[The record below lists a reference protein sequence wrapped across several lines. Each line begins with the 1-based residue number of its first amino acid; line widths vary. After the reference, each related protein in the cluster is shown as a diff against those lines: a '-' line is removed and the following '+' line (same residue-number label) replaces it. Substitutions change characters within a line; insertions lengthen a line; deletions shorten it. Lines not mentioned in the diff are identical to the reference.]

1 MATEN
6 LDMTGNRAL
15 PLLNIY
21 AAIYLLFLYAP
32 MVALPLFS
40 FNESSI
46 AAFPIRGWTL
56 QWYQALVQDGS
67 VLSAL
72 QSSLIV
78 ATAAAV
84 TSTSLGLLAAMGL
97 TRDAMPGRRLILTV
111 LLLPLLLPPLVLG
124 LALLTLLHKVAG
136 MQLSYLTVMLG
147 HVLIC
152 LPYSI
157 LVLLARFE
165 GFDRSLE
172 DASLDLGQNALQ
184 TFRRVTLPLV
194 FPGVVASLL
203 LTSVV
208 SFDEFL
214 IAFFLSGTDP
224 TLPMIIWG
232 SLRFPAKLPLTLA
245 LGTLI
250 LVLTTSLVVLAEIYR
265 RRQAGGNLS

>member
-1 MATEN
+1 
-6 LDMTGNRAL
+6 
-15 PLLNIY
+15 
-21 AAIYLLFLYAP
+21 
-32 MVALPLFS
+32 
-40 FNESSI
+40 
-46 AAFPIRGWTL
+46 
-56 QWYQALVQDGS
+56 
-67 VLSAL
+67 
-72 QSSLIV
+72 
-78 ATAAAV
+78 
-84 TSTSLGLLAAMGL
+84 
-97 TRDAMPGRRLILTV
+97 MPGRRLILTV
-111 LLLPLLLPPLVLG
+111 LMLPLLLPPLVLG
-124 LALLTLLHKVAG
+124 LSLLTLLHKVLG
-136 MQLSYLTVMLG
+136 MQLSYLTVTLG

-194 FPGVVASLL
+194 LPGVVASLL

-245 LGTLI
+245 LGTSI
-250 LVLTTSLVVLAEIYR
+250 LVLTTSLIVLAEVYR
-265 RRQAGGNLS
+265 RRQAGGNLA

>member
-1 MATEN
+1 MI
-6 LDMTGNRAL
+6 GNRAM

-21 AAIYLLFLYAP
+21 ATIYLAFLYAP
-32 MVALPLFS
+32 MVVLPLFS

-56 QWYQALVQDGS
+56 RWYQDLLQDRS

-72 QSSLIV
+72 QSSVIV
-78 ATAAAV
+78 AITAAVA
-84 TSTSLGLLAAMGL
+84 STGFGLLAAMGL
-97 TRDAMPGRRLILTV
+97 TREAMPGRRLILTV
-111 LLLPLLLPPLVLG
+111 LMLPLLLPPLVLG
-124 LALLTLLHKVAG
+124 LALLTLLHKVMG
-136 MQLSYLTVMLG
+136 MQLSYLTVILG
-147 HVLIC
+147 HVVIC

-203 LTSVV
+203 LASVI

-224 TLPMIIWG
+224 TLPMIIWR

-245 LGTLI
+245 LGTSI
-250 LVLTTSLVVLAEIYR
+250 LVLTTSLVVLAEVYR
-265 RRQAGGNLS
+265 RRQAGGSLA

>member
-1 MATEN
+1 MIGHKA
-6 LDMTGNRAL
+6 
-15 PLLNIY
+15 PSILNVY
-21 AAIYLLFLYAP
+21 AAIYLVFLYAP
-32 MVALPLFS
+32 MVVLPLFS
-40 FNESSI
+40 FSESSI

-56 QWYQALVQDGS
+56 RWYQALVQDKS

-84 TSTSLGLLAAMGL
+84 TSTSFGLLAAMGL
-97 TRDAMPGRRLILTV
+97 TREAMPGRRLILTV
-111 LLLPLLLPPLVLG
+111 LMLPLLLPPLVLG
-124 LALLTLLHKVAG
+124 LALLTLLHKVVG
-136 MQLSYLTVMLG
+136 MQLSYFTVILG

-172 DASLDLGQNALQ
+172 DASLDLGQNAFQ

-194 FPGVVASLL
+194 LPGVVASLL

-245 LGTLI
+245 LGTSI
-250 LVLTTSLVVLAEIYR
+250 LVLTTSLVVLAEVYR
-265 RRQAGGNLS
+265 RRQVGGSLA